1 MQTMLIGRG
10 GKVISRIVQEA
21 GQDLMNVFLCD
32 VRLRL
37 KVEVKS

>member
-37 KVEVKS
+37 QVEVKS